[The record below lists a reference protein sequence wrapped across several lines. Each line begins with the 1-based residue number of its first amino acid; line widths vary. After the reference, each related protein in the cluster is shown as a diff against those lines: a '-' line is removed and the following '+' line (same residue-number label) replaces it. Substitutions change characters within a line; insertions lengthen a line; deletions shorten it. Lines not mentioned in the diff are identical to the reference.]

1 MDHLLSLSRAAKLAG
16 VSRHTIQSQIQSG
29 ALEAFE
35 GSVRMSALSKVYPD
49 VDPESSAILE
59 RMSRIQE
66 NALFKAN
73 PDAVSSERVMANQVH
88 RLQVELAD
96 AYAEIE
102 SYQSL
107 VMELRDRLIV
117 MREGCARKEKQ
128 VLQALLG
135 WMSGQM
141 KHNA

>member
-16 VSRHTIQSQIQSG
+16 VSRRTIQSHIQQG

-35 GSVRMSALSKVYPD
+35 GSVRMSALRRIYPD
-49 VDPESSAILE
+49 VDPEGSAVLE
-59 RMSRIQE
+59 RMSRIQD
-66 NALFKAN
+66 NALFKMD
-73 PDAVSSERVMANQVH
+73 PDEVSNERVLANQVH

-135 WMSGQM
+135 WMSTQM
-141 KHNA
+141 KHRV